1 MRKKLIQFGCAL
13 VYWGCIIAAATLY
26 GALAVAIV
34 LVSASAT
41 AMGTTLSDGKGD
53 NNG

>member
-1 MRKKLIQFGCAL
+1 MRKKLIQIGCVL
-13 VYWGCIIAAATLY
+13 IYWGCIIAAATLY

-41 AMGTTLSDGKGD
+41 AMRTVLSDEQEG
-53 NNG
+53 